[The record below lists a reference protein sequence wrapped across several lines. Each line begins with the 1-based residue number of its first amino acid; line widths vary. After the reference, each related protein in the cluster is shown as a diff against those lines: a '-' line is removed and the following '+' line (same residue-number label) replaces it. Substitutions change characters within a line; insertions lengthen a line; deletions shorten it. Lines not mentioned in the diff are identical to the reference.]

1 MLVLDSLPCGEVCGV
16 LIAVFPDGAPR
27 LKEGTDL
34 CWCGE
39 AEWDSGLKVLN
50 WEEM

>member
-1 MLVLDSLPCGEVCGV
+1 MLVLDLLSCDEVRGV

-27 LKEGTDL
+27 LKEGADL
-34 CWCGE
+34 CRHGQ

-50 WEEM
+50 